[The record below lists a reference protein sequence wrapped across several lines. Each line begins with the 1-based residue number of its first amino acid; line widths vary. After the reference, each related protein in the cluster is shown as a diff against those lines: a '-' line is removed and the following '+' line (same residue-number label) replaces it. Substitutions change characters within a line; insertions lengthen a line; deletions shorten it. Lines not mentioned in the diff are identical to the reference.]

1 MWYCAI
7 LSSNILKAF
16 SENIVINFWANIKF
30 FFNKSNLLR
39 NFATNF
45 NFSMKYFTFI
55 ITLFTLT
62 MENLQA
68 QNNADNQTIYQF
80 TVEDI
85 NGKPFALAD
94 LKGKKVM
101 IVNTA
106 SKCGLTPQ
114 YKELEAL
121 YQQYKDRDF
130 IIIGFPANN
139 FLGQEPGSNE
149 QIASFCSINYEVTF
163 PMMSKIS
170 VKGKNMHPLY
180 QFLTQKSK
188 NGVED
193 SKVKWNFQKYLIG
206 RDGKLEKVIDPK
218 TLPSS
223 DEVKQWIEK

>member
-1 MWYCAI
+1 M
-7 LSSNILKAF
+7 
-16 SENIVINFWANIKF
+16 
-30 FFNKSNLLR
+30 R

-55 ITLFTLT
+55 ITLFILT

-121 YQQYKDRDF
+121 YQQYKDKDF

-149 QIASFCSINYEVTF
+149 QIASFCSINYGVTF